1 MSTTDA
7 ADAGHG
13 NGFGFRLRALH
24 KAPALHVP
32 AWQGAR
38 CAFWYAFLGPVPS
51 LDYAWIWPEA

>member
-1 MSTTDA
+1 MLVMDTA
-7 ADAGHG
+7 VGYAC
-13 NGFGFRLRALH
+13 ALH